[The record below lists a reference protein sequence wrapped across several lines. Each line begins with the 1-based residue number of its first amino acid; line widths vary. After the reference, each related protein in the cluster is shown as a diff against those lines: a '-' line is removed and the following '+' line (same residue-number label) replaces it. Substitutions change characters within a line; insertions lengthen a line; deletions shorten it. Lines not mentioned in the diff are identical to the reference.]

1 MSAGVCVYCGGWADP
16 AVTIAE
22 LEAASMSARVQVA
35 HPGCADTHGRTVV
48 VGVSGET
55 RPGG

>member
-16 AVTIAE
+16 AVVVAE

-35 HPGCADTHGRTVV
+35 HPGCADAHGRTP
-48 VGVSGET
+48 VGAGPGET
-55 RPGG
+55 RPDG